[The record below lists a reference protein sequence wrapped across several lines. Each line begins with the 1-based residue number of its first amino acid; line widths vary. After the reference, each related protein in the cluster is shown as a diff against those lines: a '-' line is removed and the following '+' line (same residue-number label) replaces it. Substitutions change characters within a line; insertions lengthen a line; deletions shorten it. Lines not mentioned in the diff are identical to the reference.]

1 MSEMFEA
8 AGKRYRVLVMGGD
21 ALFGYLKALD
31 GRAAYRM
38 YGMPEDVKYV
48 GVAAGR
54 GNGKVAFLLESSE
67 WDPLPTNASEIPEIK
82 FEILQALMPNRL
94 EKPEAMRSKLQP
106 IEGGKN

>member
-1 MSEMFEA
+1 MFEA

-54 GNGKVAFLLESSE
+54 GNGKVAFLLESKE
-67 WDPLPTNASEIPEIK
+67 WDPLPANASEIPEIK
-82 FEILQALMPNRL
+82 PQILTALMPHRL
-94 EKPEAMRSKLQP
+94 EKPSP
-106 IEGGKN
+106 GKPKTAAQADAN